1 MTSYTLWIRLKPS
14 AIIDECVEQL
24 GEKFNGN
31 KPYKCFPT
39 HITLVPSISSQ
50 HPNMQEDEIIDIVK
64 KSIQEVKEELGKGK
78 SVVQNYF
85 SLFDVLSDLTE
96 LFCHDL

>member
-1 MTSYTLWIRLKPS
+1 MIIFFHIAFFFAEMTSYTLWIRLKPS

-78 SVVQNYF
+78 
-85 SLFDVLSDLTE
+85 
-96 LFCHDL
+96 

>member
-1 MTSYTLWIRLKPS
+1 M
-14 AIIDECVEQL
+14 IDECVEQL

-50 HPNMQEDEIIDIVK
+50 HPNMEEDEIIDIVK
-64 KSIQEVKEELGKGK
+64 KSIREVKEEVGKGK

-85 SLFDVLSDLTE
+85 SLFDVYIFDPSLT
-96 LFCHDL
+96 

>member
-1 MTSYTLWIRLKPS
+1 M
-14 AIIDECVEQL
+14 IDECVEQL

-64 KSIQEVKEELGKGK
+64 KSIREVKEEVGKGK

-85 SLFDVLSDLTE
+85 SLFDVIFLIL
-96 LFCHDL
+96 H

>member
-14 AIIDECVEQL
+14 EIIDECVEQL

-50 HPNMQEDEIIDIVK
+50 HPNMQEDEIIDVVK
-64 KSIQEVKEELGKGK
+64 QSIQEVKEELGKGK
-78 SVVQNYF
+78 
-85 SLFDVLSDLTE
+85 
-96 LFCHDL
+96 

>member
-1 MTSYTLWIRLKPS
+1 M
-14 AIIDECVEQL
+14 IDECVEQL

-50 HPNMQEDEIIDIVK
+50 HPNMEEDEIIDIVK
-64 KSIQEVKEELGKGK
+64 KSIREVKEEVGKGK

-85 SLFDVLSDLTE
+85 SLFDVFYHWPNRTVL
-96 LFCHDL
+96 